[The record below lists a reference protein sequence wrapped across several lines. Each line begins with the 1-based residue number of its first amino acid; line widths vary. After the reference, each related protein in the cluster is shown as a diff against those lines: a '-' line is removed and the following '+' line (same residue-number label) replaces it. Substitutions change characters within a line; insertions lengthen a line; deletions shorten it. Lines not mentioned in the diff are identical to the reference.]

1 MVLSLKDVRSWTV
14 EEYHR
19 MAQLGIL
26 APEERVE
33 LIEGQ
38 VVPMS
43 PKGPLHSATTQCAAD
58 YLRVLLAQ
66 ATVRTQEPIQ
76 IGGTSEPE
84 PDITVVRTHPRQYA
98 DRHPSAQ
105 DVFLVVEVADSSLQ
119 YDREQK
125 ARIYARAGLTDYWII
140 DVQERRVF
148 VLREPGPE
156 GYGREDLYPQEASL
170 VPLAFPQVRVRF
182 ERLFPPA

>member
-1 MVLSLKDVRSWTV
+1 MALSLKDVRSWTV

-19 MAQLGIL
+19 LAQLGIL

-38 VVPMS
+38 IVPMS

-66 ATVRTQEPIQ
+66 AAVRIQEPIQ
-76 IGGTSEPE
+76 LGTSEPE
-84 PDITVVRTHPRQYA
+84 PDIAVVRTHPRQYA
-98 DRHPSAQ
+98 DRHPNAE

-125 ARIYARAGLTDYWII
+125 ARIYARAGLADYWII

-148 VLREPGPE
+148 VLREPGPA
-156 GYGREDLYPQEASL
+156 GYGREDLYPQETILA
-170 VPLAFPQVRVRF
+170 PLAFPQVQARF